1 MEMGMLQSSEYVSIW
16 PAKCYHVTYHV
27 TWWSHNHPIP
37 PLALPHPWPWDDRQI
52 ISNQSHNDIPSRIPH
67 TPWRI
72 CYNRGEFLSAEWFTM
87 IYLQHVSLFGLSMF
101 HKQMVS
107 LILSSHGLS
116 LPSLH
121 GRGRYLNWRYCTIH
135 VFFYLFF
142 CGGISPYTAL
152 T

>member
-1 MEMGMLQSSEYVSIW
+1 MLQSSEYVSIW

-67 TPWRI
+67 TPWII
-72 CYNRGEFLSAEWFTM
+72 CYNHGEFLSAEWFTM
-87 IYLQHVSLFGLSMF
+87 IYLIHVSLFGLF
-101 HKQMVS
+101 YVS
-107 LILSSHGLS
+107 QADGKSHTFIPWLVITFTPWPWQVPK
-116 LPSLH
+116 LEVLYH
-121 GRGRYLNWRYCTIH
+121 TCI
-135 VFFYLFF
+135 FFLMFF

>member
-67 TPWRI
+67 TPWI
-72 CYNRGEFLSAEWFTM
+72 FVITMENPQCWM
-87 IYLQHVSLFGLSMF
+87 IYHDLPKTCIIIWTFYVSQADGM
-101 HKQMVS
+101 
-107 LILSSHGLS
+107 SHTFIPWLVITFTPWPWQVPK
-116 LPSLH
+116 LEVLYH
-121 GRGRYLNWRYCTIH
+121 TCIFY
-135 VFFYLFF
+135 VFFS
-142 CGGISPYTAL
+142 GGISPYTAL